1 MPQIAVRRAQR
12 ATKKRSV
19 VGNVIDEYDGRR
31 GRVDRLADGMRRS
44 RSRPRSL
51 PTPPGQRRGKP
62 RFGRNELVDR
72 GTAQRT
78 MSRVRRLREMGAKVP
93 GGKYGTG
100 IFKGGITGGEAQRA
114 RTVLARARDM
124 NQQVIRSDRPVRRAT
139 PVSTAPNPAV
149 ARTTAQQT
157 TLKKAEVA
165 SRSRGI
171 GQQVRV
177 LAHDKSRTGGIGSQV
192 RQLAQQRRI
201 VDMKLQRRKRA
212 KRVAY

>member
-124 NQQVIRSDRPVRRAT
+124 NQQVIRADRPQRTPA
-139 PVSTAPNPAV
+139 PVSTAPNPETARKAAV
-149 ARTTAQQT
+149 SNAMASA
-157 TLKKAEVA
+157 KA
-165 SRSRGI
+165 SRSRGL
-171 GQQVRV
+171 GAQVRL
-177 LAHDKSRTGGIGSQV
+177 LAHNKARTGGIGPQV